1 MVPATSERDERDI
14 EKLGHGE
21 ADHVY
26 REGAIAGE
34 GGETKRGLKSHHI
47 QFL

>member
-1 MVPATSERDERDI
+1 MADNTTKEMMYDAEA
-14 EKLGHGE
+14 LGNPE
-21 ADHVY
+21 SNTTY

-34 GGETKRGLKSHHI
+34 GGATKRGLKSRHI

>member
-1 MVPATSERDERDI
+1 MTDALDKEAGHDI
-14 EKLGHGE
+14 EHLGGE
-21 ADHVY
+21 SPKTTY

-34 GGETKRGLKSHHI
+34 GGETKRGLKSRHI

>member
-1 MVPATSERDERDI
+1 MATGIDKEAGHDI
-14 EKLGHGE
+14 ENFGGE
-21 ADHVY
+21 SVRGIY

-34 GGETKRGLKSHHI
+34 GGETKRGLKSRHI

>member
-1 MVPATSERDERDI
+1 MATGIDKEAGQDI
-14 EKLGHGE
+14 EKLGGE
-21 ADHVY
+21 SLRETY

-34 GGETKRGLKSHHI
+34 GGETKRGLKSRHI